1 MYRSA
6 NIEKMYS
13 LATSIWTPIA
23 GPAKREKGNGTGT
36 NLPSRSG
43 ENLWGLGPT
52 APATP
57 SLLYSSVRTVQT
69 VVGVSLTE
77 CGSNYR
83 RVGRRM
89 FSGQMEISEDLL
101 YKRIVDVVVCVF

>member
-1 MYRSA
+1 MGLRS
-6 NIEKMYS
+6 NS
-13 LATSIWTPIA
+13 TS
-23 GPAKREKGNGTGT
+23 N
-36 NLPSRSG
+36 S
-43 ENLWGLGPT
+43 
-52 APATP
+52 

-77 CGSNYR
+77 CGSTYR

-101 YKRIVDVVVCVF
+101 YKRIVGVVVCVF